1 MKIEIDIG
9 IRKLTLVFIVITL
22 LSSMIVNAR
31 LDMDTDSVDYT
42 DGSDFIISSDGNISL
57 QSTYDLN
64 ITNDVNISGN
74 LNITGHIFPVINNTY
89 DLGNE
94 SLRWR
99 DLYVAGN
106 LTVTGNITNDAIYA
120 QLSDST
126 DQTFAA
132 TGTGQAIT
140 FNTNDEINGITHSTV
155 SETENITIITAGVYS
170 IIAQPQVTAGA
181 GDAGYFHMWL
191 RKNTGSGFVDIPNS
205 NVELTLGSLDEDV
218 IPLIVTISLDV
229 GDVIRVNASVGN
241 TGIKLDA
248 QTPANEPAI
257 PSIIF
262 SIYRVGT

>member
-1 MKIEIDIG
+1 MEIKIDIS
-9 IRKLTLVFIVITL
+9 IRKLTLVFIIIAL
-22 LSSMIVNAR
+22 LSATIVNAR
-31 LDMDTDSVDYT
+31 LDIDTNSVDYT
-42 DGSDFIISSDGNISL
+42 DGSDFIISSDGNISI

-64 ITNDVNISGN
+64 ITSDVNISGN
-74 LNITGHIFPVINNTY
+74 LNITGHILPVANNTY

-94 SLRWR
+94 SLQWR

-126 DQTFAA
+126 DQTFAVA
-132 TGTGQAIT
+132 GVGYAVT

-155 SETENITIITAGVYS
+155 SETANITIVTAGVYS
-170 IIAQPQVTAGA
+170 IVAQPQVMAGA

-191 RKNTGSGFVDIPNS
+191 RRDTGSGFVDVTNS
-205 NVELTLGSLDEDV
+205 NVELTLDSLDEDV

-229 GDVIRVNASVGN
+229 GDIIRVNVSVGDN
-241 TGIKLDA
+241 GIELDA

-262 SIYRVGT
+262 SMYRI